1 MKRGHIISLAV
12 GIVLLAFG
20 FWIASNTTWVDVK
33 VPLPASGEALTNPF
47 YAAQR
52 FAEKLGARTSWDRLF
67 TSPRPDTV
75 IVLGAWHWDLSPER
89 RDGIEHWVES
99 GGRLVVNLPM
109 LSGGSDD
116 FLRWSGIF
124 RVPET
129 VNRPKSRKKP
139 SEDDDDDTDNGE
151 PCSSF
156 QEVRDGTPGSGPDAM
171 YRLCGLSDRTPLGTA
186 KPLDWALRG
195 ESSDIQA
202 LRVRVG
208 RGSVTVIRH
217 VPFLYR
223 RLFKGDHGAL
233 FVAAT
238 QLRRGDEIHFLS
250 ENEYPSMLALTW
262 MYGAPVVMLSF
273 GVIALALWRGGVRFG
288 PLEAEPQIPRRSL
301 AEQIRG
307 TGQFALRHG
316 GGIALHAACIR
327 ALDEAALRRVKAY
340 PQLRTKDRATA
351 LAQLTGFNRA
361 SLASAIHDTQ
371 AHETPELRRI
381 IALLE
386 TTRRQLLIEQKQR
399 QTPRQRQN
407 RASHG
412 IR

>member
-1 MKRGHIISLAV
+1 MKRGHIISIVATLAV
-12 GIVLLAFG
+12 LAFVA
-20 FWIASNTTWVDVK
+20 WIASNTTWVDVK
-33 VPLPASGEALTNPF
+33 VPLPASAEALSNPF

-52 FAEKLGARTSWDRLF
+52 FAEQLGARTSWDRLF
-67 TSPRPDTV
+67 TNQRRDTV
-75 IVLGAWHWDLSPER
+75 IVLGAWHWDLSPAR
-89 RDGIEHWVES
+89 RDAIEHWVES

-109 LSGGSDD
+109 LRGGSDD

-124 RVPET
+124 RLPET
-129 VNRPKSRKKP
+129 VNIPKVRKNA
-139 SEDDDDDTDNGE
+139 SDDDDDDTENGE
-151 PCSSF
+151 PCSNF
-156 QEVRDGTPGSGPDAM
+156 QEVRDGVPSSGPDAQ
-171 YRLCGLSDRTPLGTA
+171 YRLCGLAYRMPLGTA

-208 RGSVTVIRH
+208 RGSVTVIRN
-217 VPFLYR
+217 VGFQYR
-223 RLFKGDHGAL
+223 SLFKGDHGAL
-233 FVAAT
+233 FAAAT

-250 ENEYPSMLALTW
+250 ETEYPSMLALTW
-262 MYGAPVVMLSF
+262 MYGAPVVMLSL

-327 ALDEAALRRVKAY
+327 ALDEAALRRVKTY

-361 SLASAIHDTQ
+361 SLASAIHETQ
-371 AHETPELRRI
+371 AREATELRRI

-386 TTRRQLLIEQKQR
+386 ITRRQLLIEQKQSQR
-399 QTPRQRQN
+399 PRPRQN

-412 IR
+412 TR